1 MLLMIMDREHWEHL
15 KGLFRDEEVIDV
27 KTGYKGIVN
36 HE

>member
-1 MLLMIMDREHWEHL
+1 MDRESL
-15 KGLFRDEEVIDV
+15 GAFGLFWDEEVIDV